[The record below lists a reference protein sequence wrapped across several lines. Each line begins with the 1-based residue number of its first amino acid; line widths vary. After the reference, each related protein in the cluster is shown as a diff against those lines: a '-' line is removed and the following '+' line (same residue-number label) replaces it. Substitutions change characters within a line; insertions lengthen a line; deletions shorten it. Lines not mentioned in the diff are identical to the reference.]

1 MWKAISLPS
10 TEHDKLALESGKSP
24 DKGQSYLIGSGWEEH
39 AQWPSKGTGGLL
51 KGGDRQTLFFFLF
64 LMKYIWFTYL
74 CSFLLYIKVIQLYT
88 HTHTHTHAHTHT
100 HSFFNILFHY
110 GLPQETGY
118 SSLCYTVGPC
128 CLSVLNVIVWIY
140 QPQAPS
146 PSLSHPFSPL
156 ATSLVSMGEHSCG
169 LITTPPFL
177 PLRGSLT
184 FVLPALNG
192 QVPVQTG
199 PFPALGMALY
209 WSMPAVGSC
218 SPW

>member
-1 MWKAISLPS
+1 M
-10 TEHDKLALESGKSP
+10 
-24 DKGQSYLIGSGWEEH
+24 
-39 AQWPSKGTGGLL
+39 
-51 KGGDRQTLFFFLF
+51 KGGDRQILFFFVFNEVYLI
-64 LMKYIWFTYL
+64 YIFVL
-74 CSFLLYIKVIQLYT
+74 ISAVHKSDSVIHT
-88 HTHTHTHAHTHT
+88 HTHTHTHT
-100 HSFFNILFHY
+100 HSFLNILFHY